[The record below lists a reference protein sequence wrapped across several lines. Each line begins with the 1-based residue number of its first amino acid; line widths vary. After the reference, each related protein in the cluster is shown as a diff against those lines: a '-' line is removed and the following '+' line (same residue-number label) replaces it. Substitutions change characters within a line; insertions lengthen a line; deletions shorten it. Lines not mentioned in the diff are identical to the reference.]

1 MYFVWNLDYNLMLV
15 FYQLSLLRSII
26 GFLLCFDA
34 PLFMPYI
41 GSMCF
46 VPNKHITALFY
57 SLKLG
62 LGPNVSTTPLRQ
74 RGFR

>member
-57 SLKLG
+57 SLKL
-62 LGPNVSTTPLRQ
+62 
-74 RGFR
+74 